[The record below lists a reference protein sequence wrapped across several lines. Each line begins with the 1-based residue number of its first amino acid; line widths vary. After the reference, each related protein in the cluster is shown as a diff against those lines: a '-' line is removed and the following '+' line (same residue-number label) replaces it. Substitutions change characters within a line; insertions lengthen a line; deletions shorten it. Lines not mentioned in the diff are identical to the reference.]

1 VIKVLTQRDLRENW
15 GCLLGYLGA
24 AKEGG
29 SSVNHRLGLTMG
41 EGVTRVTQLH
51 VVQRW
56 GLWCAFLRDGVHQ
69 LQIG

>member
-1 VIKVLTQRDLRENW
+1 MLTERHLRENW

-41 EGVTRVTQLH
+41 EGVTRLTQLH
-51 VVQRW
+51 VVQGRR
-56 GLWCAFLRDGVHQ
+56 LWSALLRNWVHQ
-69 LQIG
+69 LQIA